1 MAQVVTCLDQPSSY
15 RDNRSEIDRETERR
29 LLAQSSTLYVGNLSF
44 YTTEAQMYE
53 LFSTCA
59 RPDEGGG
66 IKRIIM
72 GLDRHQKIL
81 PTFRSNPGYKE
92 GRQFGR
98 GKSGGQVRDE
108 FRQEYDS
115 GRGGWGHQRL
125 EEEKRRQEQER
136 LRSQIQFDTYAAV
149 GGLGMAGADV
159 PRGEGA
165 GADRQ
170 KRGRSEDEDIERRE
184 DEKRLRGERDDE

>member
-1 MAQVVTCLDQPSSY
+1 MAQVVTPLDQPSSY

-53 LFSTCA
+53 LFSTCS
-59 RPDEGGG
+59 RPEEGGG
-66 IKRIIM
+66 VKRIIM
-72 GLDRHQKIL
+72 GLDRNQK
-81 PTFRSNPGYKE
+81 
-92 GRQFGR
+92 QFGR

-115 GRGGWGHQRL
+115 GR
-125 EEEKRRQEQER
+125 EKRRQEQER

-159 PRGEGA
+159 PRGEESER
-165 GADRQ
+165 DRQ
-170 KRGRSEDEDIERRE
+170 KRDRSEDEDIERRD
-184 DEKRLRGERDDE
+184 DEKRLRGEKDDE

>member
-29 LLAQSSTLYVGNLSF
+29 LLALSSTLYVGNLSF

-59 RPDEGGG
+59 NPEEGGG

-72 GLDRHQKIL
+72 GLDRHQK
-81 PTFRSNPGYKE
+81 
-92 GRQFGR
+92 
-98 GKSGGQVRDE
+98 
-108 FRQEYDS
+108 QEYDS

-125 EEEKRRQEQER
+125 EEERRRQEQDR
-136 LRSQIQFDTYAAV
+136 LRSQMQFDTYAAV
-149 GGLGMAGADV
+149 GSGLGMAGADV
-159 PRGEGA
+159 PRGEGPA
-165 GADRQ
+165 GDRQ
-170 KRGRSEDEDIERRE
+170 KRGRSEDEDEDIERRD
-184 DEKRLRGERDDE
+184 DEKRLRGDRDDE

>member
-1 MAQVVTCLDQPSSY
+1 MAQVVTPLDQPSSY

-53 LFSTCA
+53 LFSTCS
-59 RPDEGGG
+59 RPEEGGG
-66 IKRIIM
+66 VKRIIM
-72 GLDRHQKIL
+72 GLDRNQKCDID
-81 PTFRSNPGYKE
+81 PGYKE

-98 GKSGGQVRDE
+98 GKSGG
-108 FRQEYDS
+108 
-115 GRGGWGHQRL
+115 QRL

-159 PRGEGA
+159 PRGEESER
-165 GADRQ
+165 DRQ
-170 KRGRSEDEDIERRE
+170 KRDRSEDEDIERRD

>member
-29 LLAQSSTLYVGNLSF
+29 LLSQSSTLYVGNLSF

-59 RPDEGGG
+59 RPEEGGG
-66 IKRIIM
+66 VKRIIM
-72 GLDRHQKIL
+72 GLDRHQKS
-81 PTFRSNPGYKE
+81 RV
-92 GRQFGR
+92 Q
-98 GKSGGQVRDE
+98 GGQTVWKRKE
-108 FRQEYDS
+108 WWS
-115 GRGGWGHQRL
+115 SGWGHQRL

-159 PRGEGA
+159 PRGEDSG
-165 GADRQ
+165 GDRQ
-170 KRGRSEDEDIERRE
+170 KRDRSEDEDIERRE

>member
-72 GLDRHQKIL
+72 GLDRHQK
-81 PTFRSNPGYKE
+81 
-92 GRQFGR
+92 
-98 GKSGGQVRDE
+98 
-108 FRQEYDS
+108 QEYDS

>member
-72 GLDRHQKIL
+72 GLDRHQKVI
-81 PTFRSNPGYKE
+81 RCDIDPGYKE

>member
-29 LLAQSSTLYVGNLSF
+29 LLAQSTTLYVGNLSF

-53 LFSTCA
+53 VFSTCS
-59 RPDEGGG
+59 RPEEGGG

-72 GLDRHQKIL
+72 GLDRHQKWVL
-81 PTFRSNPGYKE
+81 
-92 GRQFGR
+92 
-98 GKSGGQVRDE
+98 
-108 FRQEYDS
+108 QEYDS

-125 EEEKRRQEQER
+125 EEEKRRQEQDR
-136 LRSQIQFDTYAAV
+136 LRSQMQFDTYAAV

-159 PRGEGA
+159 PRGEGF
-165 GADRQ
+165 GDRQ
-170 KRGRSEDEDIERRE
+170 KRDRSEEEDDEDNERRE